1 MKNPTPKL
9 QLDEWNNE
17 ENEETI
23 NRNSQT
29 IENLIESLMERDS
42 TSRDSNQK
50 SGEARGSGVGEETQ
64 LSAQFYSI
72 ILPIFFFFFVSYVLY
87 NKKMFLYLIEL

>member
-1 MKNPTPKL
+1 
-9 QLDEWNNE
+9 
-17 ENEETI
+17 
-23 NRNSQT
+23 
-29 IENLIESLMERDS
+29 MERDS
-42 TSRDSNQK
+42 TSRDSKQK

-87 NKKMFLYLIEL
+87 NKKMFYVILNCNNDCNDDISIHFIIYNILVLVLVF